1 MQLESSSSY
10 VLNLWIP
17 HYGYGGIRKNDV
29 MYIYIHICSID
40 GFTHATKAIYSF
52 LFCFSRTE
60 KDEKTLKKNLVILL
74 QEEREEKKFY
84 R

>member
-1 MQLESSSSY
+1 
-10 VLNLWIP
+10 
-17 HYGYGGIRKNDV
+17 